1 MFIAHRGNNG
11 SDYKENSVSAFIN
24 CFNTSYIDGVEM
36 DVRLTLDRV
45 VVVSHSDLFEGKV
58 ISKTKYSKLGIDSL
72 DYVLSCLSNK
82 KKIIIDVKGNDL
94 GIVDKLYSVLVKY
107 DYQFYICSF
116 NYDIVSLF
124 KKKYSNYKVGLII
137 GYMLNIDK
145 INNDFDFN
153 LIHYNLFKRIG
164 NKESFIWTVNDRFVY
179 DIVKKYSSFI
189 ITDKAYLLHE

>member
-11 SDYKENSVSAFIN
+11 MDFRENSVSAFIN

-36 DVRLTLDRV
+36 DVRLTLDGV
-45 VVVSHSDLFEGKV
+45 VVLSHSDLFEGKV
-58 ISKTKYSKLGIDSL
+58 ISKTKYFKLGIDSL

-107 DYQFYICSF
+107 NYQFYICSF

-124 KKKYSNYKVGLII
+124 KEKYSNYKVGLII
-137 GYMLNIDK
+137 GYMINIDK
-145 INNDFDFN
+145 IHNDFDFN
-153 LIHYNLFKRIG
+153 LLHYNLYKRCG
-164 NKESFIWTVNDRFVY
+164 VKESFLWTVNDKFVY
-179 DIVKKYSSFI
+179 DIVKKYCSFI
-189 ITDKAYLLHE
+189 ITDRAYLLH

>member
-1 MFIAHRGNNG
+1 MGFR
-11 SDYKENSVSAFIN
+11 ENSVSAFIN
-24 CFNTSYIDGVEM
+24 CFSTSYIDGVEM
-36 DVRLTLDRV
+36 DVRLTFDGV

-94 GIVDKLYSVLVKY
+94 GIVDRLYSVLVKY
-107 DYQFYICSF
+107 NYQFYICSF

-124 KKKYSNYKVGLII
+124 KEKYSNYKVGLII

-145 INNDFDFN
+145 IHNDFDLN
-153 LIHYNLFKRIG
+153 LIHYNLVRRIG
-164 NKESFIWTVNDRFVY
+164 SKESFIWTVNDKFVY

>member
-11 SDYKENSVSAFIN
+11 MGFRENSVSAFMN
-24 CFNTSYIDGVEM
+24 CFNTGYIDGVEM
-36 DVRLTLDRV
+36 DVRLTRDSV

-94 GIVDKLYSVLVKY
+94 SIVDKLYSVLVRY

-124 KKKYSNYKVGLII
+124 KEKYSTYKVGLII
-137 GYMLNIDK
+137 GYMLNTDR
-145 INNDFDFN
+145 INNSFDFN
-153 LIHYNLFKRIG
+153 LIHYNLVKRIG
-164 NKESFIWTVNDRFVY
+164 NKESFVWTVNDKFVY

>member
-11 SDYKENSVSAFIN
+11 MGFRENSVSAFIN

-36 DVRLTLDRV
+36 DVRLTLDGV
-45 VVVSHSDLFEGKV
+45 VVVSHSDLINGKV

-72 DYVLSCLSNK
+72 DYVLSSLSNK

-94 GIVDKLYSVLVKY
+94 GIIDKLYFVLIKY

-124 KKKYSNYKVGLII
+124 KKRYSNYKIGLII

-145 INNDFDFN
+145 IHNDFDFN

-164 NKESFIWTVNDRFVY
+164 NKESFIWTINDKFVY

>member
-11 SDYKENSVSAFIN
+11 MGFRENSVSAFIN

-36 DVRLTLDRV
+36 DVRLTLDSV

-58 ISKTKYSKLGIDSL
+58 ISKTKYSKLGVDSL
-72 DYVLSCLSNK
+72 DYILSCLSNK

-94 GIVDKLYSVLVKY
+94 GIVDKLYFILVKY

-116 NYDIVSLF
+116 NYNIVSLF
-124 KKKYSNYKVGLII
+124 KEKYSNYKVGLII

-145 INNDFDFN
+145 IRNDFDFN
-153 LIHYNLFKRIG
+153 LIHYNLVKMIG
-164 NKESFIWTVNDRFVY
+164 NKESFVWTVNDRFVY

>member
-11 SDYKENSVSAFIN
+11 MGFRENSVSAFLN

-36 DVRLTLDRV
+36 DVRLSGDGVL
-45 VVVSHSDLFEGKV
+45 VVSHGDLCDGKF
-58 ISKTKYSKLGIDSL
+58 ISHSKYSELSIDSL
-72 DYVLSCLSNK
+72 DYVLSCLNNK

-94 GIVDKLYSVLVKY
+94 GIVDRLYSVLVKF

-124 KKKYSNYKVGLII
+124 KEKYSNYKVGLII
-137 GYMLNIDK
+137 GYMLNLDK
-145 INNDFDFN
+145 ISNNFDFN
-153 LIHYNLFKRIG
+153 LIHYNLVKRNG
-164 NKESFIWTVNDRFVY
+164 NKKSFIWTVDDKFVY

-189 ITDKAYLLHE
+189 ITDRAYLLHG

>member
-36 DVRLTLDRV
+36 DVRLTRDGV

-94 GIVDKLYSVLVKY
+94 GIVDKLCSVLVKY

-124 KKKYSNYKVGLII
+124 KEKYSNYKVGLII

-145 INNDFDFN
+145 IHNDFDFN
-153 LIHYNLFKRIG
+153 LIYYNLVKRIG
-164 NKESFIWTVNDRFVY
+164 FKESFIWTVNDRFVY